1 MKKRL
6 VVCCDGTWKSS
17 KDPRISNVEKIARAV
32 TTDADDG
39 AVQLVH
45 YVNGVGTGSSWSD
58 RVIGGAFGRG
68 LDANLIDAYR
78 FLALN
83 YEPGDEIFVFGFSRG
98 AYTARS
104 LAGMIWHVGLVT
116 PLELAEN
123 PTENLFETVL
133 RYYRMK
139 RENRPASTPGTR
151 VPVKFIGV
159 FDTVGALGVPGITRV
174 KHKFHDVNLGRNV
187 EVARQALAIDE
198 RRLTFDPCVWEVKDE
213 DQGKIDVKQVWFE
226 GVHSDI
232 GGGLAITEPSEL
244 SLSWMVRE
252 ATLAGL
258 QFSYDRFTP
267 IRYPIDPA
275 DRKYTT
281 NKSMNAMYGIVNVF
295 KLAFG
300 PLRMRGK
307 TIRHKGQSRLLEAK
321 ANDRAAPLYIAAPA
335 LTRWNDNVGSR
346 KKKATNIGAWTAV
359 VEKSQLKLPYRVVE
373 IPPLEAPAGQ
383 AQLPVAPVD
392 TAPPLATQQ

>member
-39 AVQLVH
+39 TVQLVH
-45 YVNGVGTGSSWSD
+45 YVNGVGTGSGWSD
-58 RVIGGAFGRG
+58 RIIGGAFGRG
-68 LDANLIDAYR
+68 LDANLVDAYR

-104 LAGMIWHVGLVT
+104 LGGMIWQVGLVS
-116 PLELAEN
+116 PLELAQH

-139 RENRPASTPGTR
+139 REDRPAKTPGAP

-174 KHKFHDVNLGRNV
+174 KHKFHDVKLGKNV
-187 EVARQALAIDE
+187 AVARQALAIDE
-198 RRLTFDPCVWEVKDE
+198 RRLTFDPCVWEVDKADE
-213 DQGKIDVKQVWFE
+213 GKIDVKQVWFE

-232 GGGLAITEPSEL
+232 GGGLVVTEPSEL

-252 ATLAGL
+252 ADLAGL
-258 QFSYDRFTP
+258 QFCYKRFTP
-267 IRYPIDPA
+267 ISFPIDPSNE
-275 DRKYTT
+275 RYTT
-281 NKSMNAMYGIVNVF
+281 NKSMNAAYRIVNIV

-300 PLRMRGK
+300 PLRMRGE
-307 TIRHKGQSRLLEAK
+307 TVRHKGQSRLLEADK
-321 ANDRAAPLYIAAPA
+321 NDPARPLYIAAPA
-335 LTRWNDNVGSR
+335 LTRWNDDVGSR
-346 KKKATNIGAWTAV
+346 KKRATNIGAWEELIKDLSVRA
-359 VEKSQLKLPYRVVE
+359 VE
-373 IPPLEAPAGQ
+373 IPPLERPVTAPKPPA
-383 AQLPVAPVD
+383 ASVP
-392 TAPPLATQQ
+392 TAPPLVTPR

>member
-45 YVNGVGTGSSWSD
+45 YVNGVGTGSGWSD
-58 RVIGGAFGRG
+58 RLIGGAFGRG

-83 YEPGDEIFVFGFSRG
+83 HEPGDEIFVFGFSRG

-104 LAGMIWHVGLVT
+104 LAGMIWHIGLVT
-116 PLELAEN
+116 PLELARH
-123 PTENLFETVL
+123 PMENLFETVL
-133 RYYRMK
+133 RCYRMK
-139 RENRPASTPGTR
+139 PTDRPAHTPGTQ

-174 KHKFHDVNLGRNV
+174 KHKFHDVTLGKNV
-187 EVARQALAIDE
+187 SIARQALAIDE
-198 RRLTFDPCVWEVKDE
+198 RRLTFDPCVWEVKKEDE
-213 DQGKIDVKQVWFE
+213 GKIDVKQVWFE

-232 GGGLAITEPSEL
+232 GGGLAIAEPSEL

-252 ATLAGL
+252 AALAGL

-267 IRYPIDPA
+267 IRYPIDLS
-275 DRKYTT
+275 DRKYAT
-281 NKSMNAMYGIVNVF
+281 NKSMNAAYGIVNAF
-295 KLAFG
+295 KIAFG
-300 PLRMRGK
+300 SLRVRG
-307 TIRHKGQSRLLEAK
+307 TTVRHRGQSRRLEVENDKATPLL
-321 ANDRAAPLYIAAPA
+321 IAAPA
-335 LTRWNDNVGSR
+335 LSRWSDDVGSR
-346 KKKATNIGAWTAV
+346 KARAKNIGEWTTLV
-359 VEKSQLKLPYRVVE
+359 DRSTVKLPNRVIE
-373 IPPLEAPAGQ
+373 IPPLEAP
-383 AQLPVAPVD
+383 V
-392 TAPPLATQQ
+392 TAPSPLTTRQ